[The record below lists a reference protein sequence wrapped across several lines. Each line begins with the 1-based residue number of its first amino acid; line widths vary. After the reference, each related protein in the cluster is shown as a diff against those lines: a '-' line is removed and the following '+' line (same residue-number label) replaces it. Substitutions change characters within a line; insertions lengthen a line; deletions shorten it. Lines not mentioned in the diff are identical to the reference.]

1 MREIDDAGWREATP
15 SEKSQTINISTNV
28 YDNINILENATNK
41 KWWTNGG
48 TARCRGSV
56 ERDRAGA
63 AARRAAQGL
72 WRWGS
77 CGDGGVGILLTAEAD
92 VQKQVYD
99 TNK

>member
-1 MREIDDAGWREATP
+1 MGEIDDAGWREATP

-28 YDNINILENATNK
+28 YDNINILQNASK
-41 KWWTNGG
+41 FWWTNGG

-77 CGDGGVGILLTAEAD
+77 RGDGGVGILLTAEAD